1 MKYSLIGTS
10 LLIASITA
18 ISSCKKDK
26 EEEDCTDST
35 WYKDADGGILN

>member
-18 ISSCKKDK
+18 ISSCEK
-26 EEEDCTDST
+26 EEDFTELT
-35 WYKDADGGILN
+35 WYKYADGGILN